1 MNQGRIIVITGA
13 PGTGKTTTAS
23 AVAKESDLE
32 KSVHMH
38 TDDFY
43 HYHVRKPSAREYDD
57 CCNEFWN
64 VTPYVIKG
72 LCRKEILFA
81 IDHFNQIVRH
91 ELLRM
96 ISWMVGIETGFKLSV
111 GKNYKFIERYISE
124 DLWEKL
130 LSTYRMDSYEN
141 IWEALFLCHQ
151 LFRAVSGEVAERLHY
166 AYPEYDTMLALVQG
180 PRGSLSGFL
189 YCSVFLSVPRNTRC
203 PNCFV

>member
-64 VTPYVIKG
+64 VTPYVIGNLSSQVQQQIGKDFRG
-72 LCRKEILFA
+72 GVPVEAFARTMIQLFCKLGQSLCRKRNLIGVFGNVLPQQA
-81 IDHFNQIVRH
+81 VD
-91 ELLRM
+91 LL
-96 ISWMVGIETGFKLSV
+96 V
-111 GKNYKFIERYISE
+111 
-124 DLWEKL
+124 
-130 LSTYRMDSYEN
+130 
-141 IWEALFLCHQ
+141 
-151 LFRAVSGEVAERLHY
+151 
-166 AYPEYDTMLALVQG
+166 
-180 PRGSLSGFL
+180 
-189 YCSVFLSVPRNTRC
+189 
-203 PNCFV
+203 